1 MNRLISR
8 LRNEDGMSMI
18 MVVGMAGIFAVVLA
32 VLTST
37 TINGLRQVRIE
48 RQSEQSLHVADS
60 GIDHTLFKLTQ
71 NRTATIDGHVPMTW
85 NTGEQLPPTAF
96 ADVPAEKAWAIDNA
110 NTAATSDPTRV
121 IKTAE
126 GEWVVIKPKAAGG
139 PSNVIYSVGY
149 VPTRANP
156 SRTRVVRSEYDFAGF
171 SPSTAVLTD
180 GSLEITGSLDLTGTH
195 GSAHANGN
203 ITGSGTG
210 SDVEGYLSAAGTYT
224 QGGVNVGNTALSGGG
239 KAPKE
244 VPLIDPRDFYQFSE
258 YDLCPNGQVKAG
270 PAYSGGPGANTV
282 VDTSD
287 TRTPQRLLPCGGP
300 TLLGT
305 NNYRGWDFV
314 PSETKSL
321 SGASV
326 SPTSLSCAAYE
337 CTGAW
342 KYNDNTA
349 YDGVYYLYRGSADI
363 GGNPGEDDSPWLAS
377 IIAESYSTG
386 AENHSNCSPGH
397 KAGDIDMSGGPDI
410 RYSDLAAPVTFL
422 AGRDLKFRGNGNASA
437 VGAFLVHEQFDI
449 SGNATID
456 GLVIS
461 NDLCNTTGSPVDQ
474 GRLSS
479 LSGSG
484 GINYGGGLELPIGTI
499 ARITSWLE
507 L

>member
-1 MNRLISR
+1 MNRLVAR

-18 MVVGMAGIFAVVLA
+18 MVIGMAGIFAVVLA

-37 TINGLRQVRIE
+37 SINGLRQVRRE

-71 NRTATIDGHVPMTW
+71 NRTATVDGHTPTTW
-85 NTGEQLPPTAF
+85 NTGEQLPSSAF
-96 ADVPAEKAWAIDNA
+96 ADVPSEKAWAVGLANA
-110 NTAATSDPTRV
+110 APASRV

-126 GEWVVIKPKAAGG
+126 GEWVVIKPKDASGN
-139 PSNVIYSVGY
+139 PTSVIYSVGF

-156 SRTRVVRSEYDFAGF
+156 ARTRVVRSEYDFAGF
-171 SPSTAVLTD
+171 SPSAAVLTD
-180 GSLEITGSLDLTGTH
+180 GSLEISGSLDITGAN

-203 ITGSGTG
+203 ITGSGSG
-210 SDVEGYLSAAGTYT
+210 ADVAGYLSAVGTYT
-224 QGGVNVGNTALSGGG
+224 PGGVNVGNTALSGGG
-239 KAPKE
+239 MPPKE
-244 VPLIDPRDFYQFSE
+244 VPLVEPRDFYQFSQ

-270 PAYSGGPGANTV
+270 PAYSAGPGANTV
-282 VDTSD
+282 VDASD
-287 TRTPQRLLPCGGP
+287 TQNPKRLLPCGGP

-305 NNYRGWDFV
+305 NNYRGWDFAG
-314 PSETKSL
+314 SSIDGGITL
-321 SGASV
+321 GR
-326 SPTSLSCAAYE
+326 
-337 CTGAW
+337 W
-342 KYNDNTA
+342 RYNDNTA

-363 GGNPGEDDSPWLAS
+363 SGNPGEDASPWLAS
-377 IIAESYSTG
+377 IIAEPYFTG

-397 KAGDIDMSGGPDI
+397 KAGDIDMSGGPDL
-410 RYSDLAAPVTFL
+410 RYSDLAAPVTFI
-422 AGRDLKFRGNGNASA
+422 AGRDLSFRGNGSASA

-456 GLVIS
+456 GVVIA

-474 GRLSS
+474 GRLST
-479 LSGSG
+479 LTGTG
-484 GINYGGGLELPIGTI
+484 GINYNGGLELPIGVV